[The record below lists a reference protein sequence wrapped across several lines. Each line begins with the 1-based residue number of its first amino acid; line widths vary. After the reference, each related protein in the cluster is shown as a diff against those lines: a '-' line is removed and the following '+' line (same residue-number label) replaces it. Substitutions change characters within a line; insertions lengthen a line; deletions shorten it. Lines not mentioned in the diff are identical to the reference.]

1 MFRLACLLL
10 LPCSIAACVFWDQVR
25 HDITPLAGHRCAS
38 RSSASASEIDVFFGA
53 ELPPRAFERVAF
65 LEVRTRRTTDNAALL
80 DELRRTA
87 AGCGADAIIAVD
99 KDFAVAV
106 VSSLFVQDEDVEEE
120 QVLTGVAIAF
130 EEARGDAAIQG
141 WDP

>member
-1 MFRLACLLL
+1 MLRLACLLL
-10 LPCSIAACVFWDQVR
+10 PWSIVACAFWDHVH
-25 HDITPLAGHRCAS
+25 HDITPLAGHRCES

-65 LEVRTRRTTDNAALL
+65 LEVRTRHSTDNAELL
-80 DELRRTA
+80 DELRRSA
-87 AGCGADAIIAVD
+87 AACGADAVIAVD
-99 KDFAVAV
+99 KDFAVAE
-106 VSSLFVQDEDVEEE
+106 VSYMFVDDEDIEEE

-130 EEARGDAAIQG
+130 EEARGDAAIHG